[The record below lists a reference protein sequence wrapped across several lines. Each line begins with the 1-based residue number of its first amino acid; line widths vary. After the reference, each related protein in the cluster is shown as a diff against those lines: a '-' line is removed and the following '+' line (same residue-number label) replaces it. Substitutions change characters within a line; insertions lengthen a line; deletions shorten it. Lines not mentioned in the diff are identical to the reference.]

1 MSLGLEEGQ
10 VWGARVSWGWGGRQQ
25 VGRHGVRVLTYRP
38 FLREESVAEVER
50 EVSGGHGEGSGSPV
64 RTPGREQ
71 QVMRYYECVREP
83 PGAERGQ
90 TGGQIQLEGSAFTAH
105 PPPPTR
111 GEESLFVPGLKK
123 EATLTPLGGW
133 GMHKRR
139 TRNVNLLCAR
149 RALGWEQGLQ
159 QEIRQERAPSAQQLS
174 RETTGPGRV
183 RRGRAEE
190 L

>member
-38 FLREESVAEVER
+38 YLREESVAEVER

-105 PPPPTR
+105 PPPPNSR
-111 GEESLFVPGLKK
+111 RRV
-123 EATLTPLGGW
+123 TLCPW
-133 GMHKRR
+133 
-139 TRNVNLLCAR
+139 
-149 RALGWEQGLQ
+149 
-159 QEIRQERAPSAQQLS
+159 S
-174 RETTGPGRV
+174 
-183 RRGRAEE
+183 
-190 L
+190 